1 MQNIG
6 TNRWAI
12 SEILSCNQT
21 NGRNNRTKF
30 MGLFGLC
37 DLIKT
42 ISAQETQDKIFPT
55 KKTVFLKQLL
65 PFN

>member
-1 MQNIG
+1 
-6 TNRWAI
+6 
-12 SEILSCNQT
+12 
-21 NGRNNRTKF
+21 